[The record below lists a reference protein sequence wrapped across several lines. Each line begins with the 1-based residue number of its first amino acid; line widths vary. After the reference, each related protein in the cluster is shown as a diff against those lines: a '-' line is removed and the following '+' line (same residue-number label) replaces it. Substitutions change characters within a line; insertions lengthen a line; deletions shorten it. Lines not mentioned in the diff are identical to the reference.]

1 MGTDVSKEIQTR
13 RSASEILSILHQYKQ
28 SNLTVRRFCEAQN
41 LNKGTFNT
49 WKKRYRSQVTLPGN
63 SNGFME
69 LQVSSAFGATQLF
82 AEVNGIRIYQPV
94 SADFLKALI
103 A

>member
-1 MGTDVSKEIQTR
+1 MSTVSKEIQTR
-13 RSASEILSILHQYKQ
+13 RSSSEILSILQQYKQ
-28 SNLTVRRFCEAQN
+28 SNQTVRAFCETQN
-41 LNKGTFNT
+41 LNTGTFNT
-49 WKKRYRSQVTLPGN
+49 WKKRYRFQVASPSN

-69 LQVSSAFGATQLF
+69 LQVNSTSPAQLF

-94 SADFLKALI
+94 SADFLKSLI